1 MDSNTYSIRPRDGLG
16 ALAAVVDGLAGQDL
30 SGLTDAARAER
41 VLVLRRLLDRLEG
54 RWLSE
59 LAAVDAR
66 GAAGA
71 DQGTPAAS
79 TAGWLRARL
88 RMGAGAAS
96 SAVRTARA
104 LFRGPLPAT
113 AQALAAGELSPA
125 HVRVLAAGTQELPA
139 HLTAEAEPVLLEAAR
154 RLDPPRLRRVVG
166 HLRLAADPEGEQD
179 RAEWRHGRRGLW
191 LTPTWEGMVALDGLL
206 EPEAGQTLMAAL
218 EPLARPASAGDT
230 RSGGQRTAD
239 ALTELA
245 RRQLESGRLPQAGGV
260 RPQLTMMVD
269 LDSLLGRSGA
279 VGGEVGGGSGPL
291 DPEACRRLAC
301 DGAVTRVLVTRQ
313 PSDQPG
319 PTHSGRGPDRSDV
332 LARGQAPRSASPQP
346 SGERWSTASG
356 PGADGLAAPGPD
368 EAATLA
374 TRLRT
379 AMALLPPVLSGA
391 LTQPLEVGRTSRV
404 VTSAQR
410 TALAVRDGGCVF
422 AGCDRPLAWCEA
434 HHLVHWLDG
443 GPTDLAN
450 LALLCRAHHRAVH
463 EGGWRLERGPDGRPT
478 AVPPQRH
485 HRKHDAA
492 ARTGGYAPPPLTTQP
507 PQTRRAERSP
517 RAWRGTA
524 ARDRW
529 ASDRGRRP

>member
-1 MDSNTYSIRPRDGLG
+1 MDSNTHSIRARDGLG

-125 HVRVLAAGTQELPA
+125 HAGVLAAGTQELPA

-154 RLDPPRLRRVVG
+154 RPDPPRLRRVVG

-191 LTPTWEGMVALDGLL
+191 LTPTWEGMVAMDGLL

-239 ALTELA
+239 A
-245 RRQLESGRLPQAGGV
+245 
-260 RPQLTMMVD
+260 
-269 LDSLLGRSGA
+269 
-279 VGGEVGGGSGPL
+279 
-291 DPEACRRLAC
+291 
-301 DGAVTRVLVTRQ
+301 
-313 PSDQPG
+313 
-319 PTHSGRGPDRSDV
+319 
-332 LARGQAPRSASPQP
+332 
-346 SGERWSTASG
+346 
-356 PGADGLAAPGPD
+356 
-368 EAATLA
+368 
-374 TRLRT
+374 
-379 AMALLPPVLSGA
+379 
-391 LTQPLEVGRTSRV
+391 
-404 VTSAQR
+404 
-410 TALAVRDGGCVF
+410 
-422 AGCDRPLAWCEA
+422 
-434 HHLVHWLDG
+434 
-443 GPTDLAN
+443 
-450 LALLCRAHHRAVH
+450 
-463 EGGWRLERGPDGRPT
+463 
-478 AVPPQRH
+478 
-485 HRKHDAA
+485 
-492 ARTGGYAPPPLTTQP
+492 
-507 PQTRRAERSP
+507 
-517 RAWRGTA
+517 
-524 ARDRW
+524 
-529 ASDRGRRP
+529 